1 MNRRAGRSID
11 DLFVVLVGM
20 IGALGGGYWLG
31 LVASVLA
38 TGDGRLLD
46 WAAGLICAVLLAL
59 IARMT
64 LHHGGLKTCCAFCVL
79 TILAAFVLP
88 AVSYV

>member
-1 MNRRAGRSID
+1 MNRRVGRSID

-38 TGDGRLLD
+38 TGDGKPLD
-46 WAAGLICAVLLAL
+46 LAAGLICAVLLAL
-59 IARMT
+59 IARMI
-64 LHHGGLKTCCAFCVL
+64 LHHGGLKTCCTFCIL

-88 AVSYV
+88 AVSHV

>member
-1 MNRRAGRSID
+1 MSRWAGRSID

-31 LVASVLA
+31 LVAGVLA

-59 IARMT
+59 IARMIF
-64 LHHGGLKTCCAFCVL
+64 HHGGLKTGCAFCVL
-79 TILAAFVLP
+79 AILAAFILP
-88 AVSYV
+88 AVSHV